1 MITTKVGVPFT
12 LRGIQYILPE
22 AGEFWQSCTN
32 CIFYRK
38 KGDQDFDP
46 YEFCHCLL
54 KSVYRKSV
62 VAACNGHASV
72 YQKFKESKNE

>member
-22 AGEFWQSCTN
+22 AGGFWQSCTN

-38 KGDQDFDP
+38 KCDQDVDP
-46 YEFCHCLL
+46 TLCHCLL
-54 KSVYRKSV
+54 KSVYKKSV
-62 VAACNGHASV
+62 AVACNGHASV
-72 YQKFKESKNE
+72 YQKFKKSKDE

>member
-1 MITTKVGVPFT
+1 MIITKVGVPFT

-38 KGDQDFDP
+38 KNAIKTLILMSFAIA
-46 YEFCHCLL
+46 YL
-54 KSVYRKSV
+54 KVYI
-62 VAACNGHASV
+62 
-72 YQKFKESKNE
+72 KNL